1 MMRVYDG
8 LRNQY
13 WRDPVVAYAILEA
26 YDPEGSRAVLYR
38 PVIAISENESGQ
50 APLPLVE
57 GEEVVGVVPA
67 TPGTFAVYGLLADE
81 SWHFLGYEHPGA
93 SALDWDSLLAEKRLA
108 YERGELEE
116 E

>member
-1 MMRVYDG
+1 VYDN

-26 YDPEGSRAVLYR
+26 YDAEGSREILYK
-38 PVIAISENESGQ
+38 PVIAVSEDESEQ
-50 APLPLVE
+50 APLALVE
-57 GEEVVGVVPA
+57 GEEVVGVAPA
-67 TPGTFAVYGLLADE
+67 PAGTFAVYGLLADE

-93 SALDWDSLLAEKRLA
+93 SSLDWDALLQEKKLA